1 MRSILLALLLSS
13 SALLAQSKPVSS
25 GHDQLSK
32 IKDDFYETSLREAPE
47 QATSLGDYRYND
59 KLADVSLAHQQQME
73 KINED
78 FLARVNAVPDKGLS
92 DDDQLDRAFFF
103 MR

>member
-1 MRSILLALLLSS
+1 MRRIFLALLLGS
-13 SALLAQSKPVSS
+13 SALLAQSKPASS

-32 IKDDFYETSLREAPE
+32 IRDDFYETSLRESPE

-78 FLARVNAVPDKGLS
+78 FLAR
-92 DDDQLDRAFFF
+92 
-103 MR
+103 